1 MRTHVALGARRRPG
15 HWEGPF
21 DTPGTSDNVR
31 YVWRRLG
38 GGADGGRFIAEP
50 LAIGIAAA
58 RADLSGRTAGGS
70 ATSLPYKARVATKN
84 CFIDKERP
92 CDLTCKAAFPVDD
105 AVDPVDCFFIWLA
118 QHVGDGAL
126 DFRQMLDGR
135 MPGPPTAGDGEDPGP
150 TPGGFGGVSSN

>member
-1 MRTHVALGARRRPG
+1 M
-15 HWEGPF
+15 
-21 DTPGTSDNVR
+21 
-31 YVWRRLG
+31 
-38 GGADGGRFIAEP
+38 
-50 LAIGIAAA
+50 
-58 RADLSGRTAGGS
+58 
-70 ATSLPYKARVATKN
+70 ATKN

-135 MPGPPTAGDGEDPGP
+135 MPGAPPAPGEDPGP
-150 TPGGFGGVSSN
+150 GPAPGGFGGVSSN